1 MAKVFLTEDDAFQR
15 GIIRGF
21 LETGGHKVILETGDF
36 NEALEMV
43 KRVREL
49 GIDLAILDGSLR
61 PQSPNDGA
69 EIAAVLRKEAPEVKI
84 IGLSGLI
91 VTFGDKNLRKPV
103 TSKELLQA
111 ISELGL
117 E

>member
-1 MAKVFLTEDDAFQR
+1 M
-15 GIIRGF
+15 
-21 LETGGHKVILETGDF
+21 
-36 NEALEMV
+36 
-43 KRVREL
+43 
-49 GIDLAILDGSLR
+49 
-61 PQSPNDGA
+61 
-69 EIAAVLRKEAPEVKI
+69 KI

>member
-49 GIDLAILDGSLR
+49 GVDLAVLDGSLR
-61 PQSPNDGA
+61 PQSPRDGE
-69 EIAAVLRKEAPEVKI
+69 EIAAVLRKEVSGIKI

-91 VTFGDKNLRKPV
+91 VNFGDANLRKPV
-103 TSKELLQA
+103 SLKEFLQTIA
-111 ISELGL
+111 NLGL
-117 E
+117 